1 MYRPKKRKFVRRISA
16 ASVVAVGAAVGLGF
30 TILSQG
36 GATNSA
42 ISKSGEVTATA
53 KTAAVSNPMAS
64 TATTP
69 VYHIVGLTSHP
80 DDGGSGGDN

>member
-1 MYRPKKRKFVRRISA
+1 MYRPKKRKFVRRVSA
-16 ASVVAVGAAVGLGF
+16 ASVVAVAAAVGLGF

-53 KTAAVSNPMAS
+53 KTAAVSNTTAS
-64 TATTP
+64 SATTP
-69 VYHIVGLTSHP
+69 VYHIVGLTSLH
-80 DDGGSGGDN
+80 DGGSGGDD